1 MYETLLIQQ
10 HAGACTLRLNRP
22 QVYNAF
28 NQQMRRELLQALQ
41 QAEADPQVRVVVLTG
56 EGKAFSSGQD
66 LQEVRNQPS
75 DIYRRVLTEGYIP
88 LIRQVR
94 QMEKPVL
101 CRLNGIAAGAGCS
114 LALACDVIVAAEEAS
129 LTQVFINIALTPDSG
144 SSFLLPRMTGLQR
157 AFELA
162 ATGRRVPAREA
173 QQLGMVNEVVPL
185 DQLDE
190 AVQKQV
196 AYYVNAPTKA
206 IGLIKRMLNRSF
218 QSDLESMMQYETWC
232 QEIASR
238 TADHREGVQA
248 FLEKRRPQFQGQ

>member
-162 ATGRRVPAREA
+162 ATGRRVSAREA